1 MYVGPITPY
10 GYFQHSEKQP
20 GFYDSAC
27 GVWAKNS
34 LMKDMA
40 TMEIGNKLQTKTFI
54 LPTYLQTNY
63 GLEMAAIVTTHT
75 NREENFLQAYFNGL
89 AQSSFDKCKDT
100 VVCVLIPF
108 YSKS

>member
-1 MYVGPITPY
+1 
-10 GYFQHSEKQP
+10 
-20 GFYDSAC
+20 
-27 GVWAKNS
+27 
-34 LMKDMA
+34 MA

-108 YSKS
+108 YSKSWITVALLA